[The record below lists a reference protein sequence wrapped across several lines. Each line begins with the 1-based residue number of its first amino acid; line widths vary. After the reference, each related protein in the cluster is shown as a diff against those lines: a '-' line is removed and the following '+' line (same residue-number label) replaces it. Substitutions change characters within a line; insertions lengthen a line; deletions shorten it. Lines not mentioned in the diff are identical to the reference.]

1 MGAQHRG
8 VVLRAEVVWAV
19 EPSFLTFL
27 LAQAFV
33 VFEYADAA
41 SDELWSAALLMARQV
56 AAAAAMGVVPLVG
69 HGE

>member
-1 MGAQHRG
+1 M
-8 VVLRAEVVWAV
+8 RAEVVSQSVSRSRLGRETLVPYLSTW
-19 EPSFLTFL
+19 
-27 LAQAFV
+27 QAFV

>member
-1 MGAQHRG
+1 VGAEHRG

-19 EPSFLTFL
+19 EPALLSFL

-41 SDELWSAALLMARQV
+41 SDEMWSAALLMARQV
-56 AAAAAMGVVPLVG
+56 AAAAAMGVVR
-69 HGE
+69 H

>member
-1 MGAQHRG
+1 M
-8 VVLRAEVVWAV
+8 RAEVVWAV
-19 EPSFLTFL
+19 EPSFLTVRVRVRVRVFL

>member
-1 MGAQHRG
+1 M
-8 VVLRAEVVWAV
+8 RAEVVWAV
-19 EPSFLTFL
+19 EPSFLTTVL

>member
-1 MGAQHRG
+1 M
-8 VVLRAEVVWAV
+8 RAEVVSQSVSRSRLGRETLVPYLPTW
-19 EPSFLTFL
+19 
-27 LAQAFV
+27 QAFV